1 MLINKDLIIVGA
13 GPAGLAAAVEAR
25 KRGIDDILVL
35 EREPVAGGILN
46 QCIHDGFGLIKFN
59 EALTGPEYAK
69 KYMDEADGMG
79 IELITNVMV
88 QDLSSDK
95 AVTTVS
101 PDGIRRYQ
109 AKAVI
114 LAMGCRERTRG
125 AICIPGTRP
134 AGVFTAGVAQN
145 LVNIRNVMIG
155 KNIIILGSG
164 DIGLIMAR
172 RLTLEGADVLAVV
185 EKLPYSSGLQ
195 RNITQCLDDF
205 GIPLLLSH
213 TVTNIEGRERVTAV
227 TISRVDEKGN
237 TIRGTSK
244 KYDCDTLIL
253 SVGLIPENELS
264 LNAGIEIDHVT
275 GGPRVDEKLQTSVP
289 GIFACGNVLQ
299 VHDLVD
305 YVSAEGELAAGSA
318 AEYIGGG
325 LGSST
330 ADGCVSVDVG
340 INSEDKGPNG
350 ENPLSYEK
358 MAVRA
363 GRGIRYVLPQTIR
376 PGKAVTFSMRVVKP
390 DREKTV
396 CFIAGDRIIKK
407 RKYTALNPAEMIRM
421 DLSQNELKD
430 VSELE
435 VCIYED

>member
-13 GPAGLAAAVEAR
+13 GPAGLAAAVEAK
-25 KRGIDDILVL
+25 KRGIGDILVL
-35 EREPVAGGILN
+35 EREPIAGGILN

-69 KYMDEADGMG
+69 KYMDEAVKMG

-88 QDLSSDK
+88 QELSGDK
-95 AVTTVS
+95 IVTTIS
-101 PDGIRRYQ
+101 PDGIRTYQ

-155 KNIIILGSG
+155 KRIIILGSG

-172 RLTLEGADVLAVV
+172 RLTLEGANVLAVV

-227 TISRVDEKGN
+227 TVSRVDEKGN

-244 KYDCDTLIL
+244 KYACDTLIL

-264 LNAGIEIDHVT
+264 LNAGIEIDNVT
-275 GGPRVDEKLQTSVP
+275 GGPCVDEKLQTSIP

-305 YVSAEGELAAGSA
+305 YVSAEGELAACSAVTYIEDSLRNNTVTGSGRESA
-318 AEYIGGG
+318 AVAGRKDEI
-325 LGSST
+325 
-330 ADGCVSVDVG
+330 
-340 INSEDKGPNG
+340 
-350 ENPLSYEK
+350 
-358 MAVRA
+358 AVRA
-363 GRGIRYVLPQTIR
+363 GRGIRYVLPQTIS
-376 PGKAVTFSMRVVKP
+376 PDNAITFSMRVVKP

-396 CFIAGDRIIKK
+396 CFKAGDRIIKK

-430 VSELE
+430 VSGLE

>member
-1 MLINKDLIIVGA
+1 MLINKELIIVGA
-13 GPAGLAAAVEAR
+13 GPAGLAAAIEAK
-25 KRGIDDILVL
+25 KRGIDDILIL

-69 KYMDEADGMG
+69 RYIDEVKKMN
-79 IELITNVMV
+79 IELITDVMV
-88 QDLSSDK
+88 QDLSRDK
-95 AVTTVS
+95 VVTTIS
-101 PDGIRRYQ
+101 PEGIRTYQ
-109 AKAVI
+109 AKAII
-114 LAMGCRERTRG
+114 LSMGCRERTRG

-145 LVNIRNVMIG
+145 LVNIRNVMVG

-172 RLTLEGADVLAVV
+172 RLTLEGANVLAVV

-195 RNITQCLDDF
+195 RNITQCLEDF

-213 TVTNIEGRERVTAV
+213 TVTKIEGKERVTAV
-227 TISRVDEKGN
+227 TISKVDEKGN

-244 KYDCDTLIL
+244 KYQCDTLIL

-264 LNAGIEIDHVT
+264 LNAGIEIDNIT
-275 GGPRVDEKLQTSVP
+275 GGARVDENLQTSIP

-305 YVSAEGELAAGSA
+305 YVSSEGELAACSAVTYINGNNRRGSQDNNPMRVDSK
-318 AEYIGGG
+318 EFDSLELY
-325 LGSST
+325 SSE
-330 ADGCVSVDVG
+330 
-340 INSEDKGPNG
+340 IE
-350 ENPLSYEK
+350 
-358 MAVRA
+358 VRA

-376 PGKAVTFSMRVVKP
+376 PNKPITFSMRVVRP
-390 DREKTV
+390 DREKSV
-396 CFIAGDRIIKK
+396 LFKAGDRVIKK
-407 RKYTALNPAEMIRM
+407 RRYTSLNPAEMIRVE
-421 DLSQNELKD
+421 LNAAELKD
-430 VSELE
+430 ISELE
-435 VCIYED
+435 VCIDGDC

>member
-13 GPAGLAAAVEAR
+13 GPAGLAAAVEAK
-25 KRGIDDILVL
+25 KRGIGDILVL
-35 EREPVAGGILN
+35 EREPIAGGILN

-69 KYMDEADGMG
+69 KYMDEAVKMG

-88 QDLSSDK
+88 QELSGDK
-95 AVTTVS
+95 VVTTIS
-101 PDGIRRYQ
+101 PDGIRTYQ

-155 KNIIILGSG
+155 KRIIILGSG

-172 RLTLEGADVLAVV
+172 RLTLEGANVLAVV

-227 TISRVDEKGN
+227 TVSRVDEKGN

-244 KYDCDTLIL
+244 KYACDTLIL

-264 LNAGIEIDHVT
+264 LNAGIEIDNVT
-275 GGPRVDEKLQTSVP
+275 GGPCVDEKLQTSIP

-305 YVSAEGELAAGSA
+305 YVSAEGELAACSAVTYIEDSLRNNTVTGSGRESA
-318 AEYIGGG
+318 AVAGRKDEI
-325 LGSST
+325 
-330 ADGCVSVDVG
+330 
-340 INSEDKGPNG
+340 
-350 ENPLSYEK
+350 
-358 MAVRA
+358 AVRA
-363 GRGIRYVLPQTIR
+363 GRGIRYVLPQTIS
-376 PGKAVTFSMRVVKP
+376 PDNAITFSMRVVKP

-396 CFIAGDRIIKK
+396 CFKAGDRIIKK

-430 VSELE
+430 VSGLE

>member
-1 MLINKDLIIVGA
+1 MVINKDLIIIGA
-13 GPAGLAAAVEAR
+13 GPAGLAAAIEAR
-25 KRGIDDILVL
+25 KRGLNDVLIL

-46 QCIHDGFGLIKFN
+46 QCIHDGFGLIRFK

-69 KYMDEADGMG
+69 RFIDKVCEMG
-79 IELITNVMV
+79 IELLTNVMV
-88 QDLSSDK
+88 HDINSQK
-95 AVTTVS
+95 VVTTIS
-101 PDGIRRYQ
+101 PEGIRIYQ

-155 KNIIILGSG
+155 KNIVILGSG

-172 RLTLEGADVLAVV
+172 RLTLEGANVLAVV

-213 TVTNIEGRERVTAV
+213 TVTNIEGKERVTAV
-227 TISRVDEKGN
+227 TISKVDEKGN
-237 TIRGTSK
+237 IVRGTSK
-244 KYDCDTLIL
+244 KYQCDTLIL

-264 LNAGIEIDHVT
+264 LNAGVDIDSVT
-275 GGPRVDEKLQTSVP
+275 GGARVDESLQTSIP

-305 YVSAEGELAAGSA
+305 YVSAEGELAAASA
-318 AEYIGGG
+318 VNYINACSKYENDHWKE
-325 LGSST
+325 SSNFT
-330 ADGCVSVDVG
+330 ACEPEAITV
-340 INSEDKGPNG
+340 K
-350 ENPLSYEK
+350 
-358 MAVRA
+358 A
-363 GRGIRYVLPQTIR
+363 GKGIRCVLPQVIR
-376 PGKAVTFSMRVVKP
+376 SNKKVTFSMRVVNP
-390 DREKTV
+390 DRNRSIVFK
-396 CFIAGDRIIKK
+396 AGDKIVLR
-407 RKYTALNPAEMIRM
+407 RKFAALNPAEMIR
-421 DLSQNELKD
+421 LELD
-430 VSELE
+430 SCEIGDSSELE
-435 VCIYED
+435 VCIDGN

>member
-13 GPAGLAAAVEAR
+13 GPAGLAAAVEAK
-25 KRGIDDILVL
+25 KRGIGDILVL
-35 EREPVAGGILN
+35 EREPIAGGILN

-69 KYMDEADGMG
+69 KYMDEAVKMG

-88 QDLSSDK
+88 QELSGDK
-95 AVTTVS
+95 VVTTIS
-101 PDGIRRYQ
+101 PDGIRTYQ

-155 KNIIILGSG
+155 KRIIILGSG

-172 RLTLEGADVLAVV
+172 RLTLEGANVLAVV

-227 TISRVDEKGN
+227 TVSRVDEKGN

-244 KYDCDTLIL
+244 KYACDTLIL

-264 LNAGIEIDHVT
+264 LNAGIEIDNVT
-275 GGPRVDEKLQTSVP
+275 GGPCVDEKLQTSVP

-305 YVSAEGELAAGSA
+305 YVSAEGELAACSAVTYIEDSLRNNTVTGSGRESA
-318 AEYIGGG
+318 AVAGRKDEI
-325 LGSST
+325 
-330 ADGCVSVDVG
+330 
-340 INSEDKGPNG
+340 
-350 ENPLSYEK
+350 
-358 MAVRA
+358 AVRA
-363 GRGIRYVLPQTIR
+363 GRGIRYVLPQTIS
-376 PGKAVTFSMRVVKP
+376 PDNAITFSMRVVKP

-396 CFIAGDRIIKK
+396 CFKAGDRIIKK

-430 VSELE
+430 VSGLE